1 MANFLAIAVSS
12 TLTDRPLMKKV
23 TEATSDQALISQ
35 FVLEHM
41 QLSGN
46 RFCDE
51 KNDWLES
58 HKEHATVEEI
68 YKQKQELEELLK
80 PMLSKLE
87 ETGK

>member
-1 MANFLAIAVSS
+1 MLCW
-12 TLTDRPLMKKV
+12 
-23 TEATSDQALISQ
+23 
-35 FVLEHM
+35 

-58 HKEHATVEEI
+58 HKENATVEDI

-80 PMLSKLE
+80 PILSKLE
-87 ETGK
+87 ESGK

>member
-1 MANFLAIAVSS
+1 MFCW
-12 TLTDRPLMKKV
+12 
-23 TEATSDQALISQ
+23 
-35 FVLEHM
+35 

-58 HKEHATVEEI
+58 HKENATVEDI

-80 PMLSKLE
+80 PILSKLE
-87 ETGK
+87 ESGTKYYKSFIHLY